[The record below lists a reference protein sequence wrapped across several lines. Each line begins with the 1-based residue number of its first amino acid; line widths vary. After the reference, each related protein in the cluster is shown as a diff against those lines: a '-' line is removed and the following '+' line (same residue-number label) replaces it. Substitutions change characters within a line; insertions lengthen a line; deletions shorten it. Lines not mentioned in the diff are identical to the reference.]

1 MVKWLLYDK
10 KCRPGNQWSENGD
23 TVLHR
28 MIDRLIDNTKLNN
41 KQIPK
46 IIKEIMPHFKCNLV
60 MKNKEGN
67 TPLHVCCAP
76 LQQISKAKRQYYTE
90 WIHSMIELM
99 KDHPMSRFF
108 MPLQQIIGWG
118 GVVFLPLSVIAVDD
132 RHIAFC
138 DFRGGVAKT
147 VCVTLTTL
155 AEGNFLLP

>member
-1 MVKWLLYDK
+1 MLNLCGVLNISGEILVVKWLLYDK

-67 TPLHVCCAP
+67 TPLHAQTGVEKLP
-76 LQQISKAKRQYYTE
+76 
-90 WIHSMIELM
+90 
-99 KDHPMSRFF
+99 HPNLLF
-108 MPLQQIIGWG
+108 
-118 GVVFLPLSVIAVDD
+118 
-132 RHIAFC
+132 
-138 DFRGGVAKT
+138 VAE
-147 VCVTLTTL
+147 
-155 AEGNFLLP
+155 A